1 MSAGENVKHKNSMQT
16 KALNKK
22 GYEAPQAEVIEIEPQ
37 GILCASAGGGE
48 TTGFGAGTTNMN
60 MQDGYGW

>member
-1 MSAGENVKHKNSMQT
+1 M
-16 KALNKK
+16 KK
-22 GYEAPQAEVIEIEPQ
+22 TNRKRYEAPQVELIEIEPQ

>member
-1 MSAGENVKHKNSMQT
+1 MKEYFEKS
-16 KALNKK
+16 LKK
-22 GYEAPQAEVIEIEPQ
+22 QRYEAPKAEVIEIESQ

-60 MQDGYGW
+60 IESGYGW

>member
-1 MSAGENVKHKNSMQT
+1 M
-16 KALNKK
+16 KK
-22 GYEAPQAEVIEIEPQ
+22 TNRKRYEAPQVELIEIEPQ

-48 TTGFGAGTTNMN
+48 TAGFGAGTTNMN

>member
-1 MSAGENVKHKNSMQT
+1 MSKNTFSP
-16 KALNKK
+16 K
-22 GYEAPQAEVIEIEPQ
+22 GQRYEAPKMEVIEIKTQ

-48 TTGFGAGTTNMN
+48 AGTTNME

>member
-1 MSAGENVKHKNSMQT
+1 MSKNTFSP
-16 KALNKK
+16 K
-22 GYEAPQAEVIEIEPQ
+22 GQRYEAPKMEVIEIKTQ

-48 TTGFGAGTTNMN
+48 ATGFGAGTTNME